1 MTKQKRKKNKL
12 IFIILTIILFQ
23 SHNSFLY
30 SNELKC
36 KKFDIK
42 CKTNKFIEKTKVYQK
57 KEFEEVKNQ
66 IDLSKQQLGK
76 TKDKIKNI
84 VPKKK

>member
-1 MTKQKRKKNKL
+1 M
-12 IFIILTIILFQ
+12 
-23 SHNSFLY
+23 
-30 SNELKC
+30 KC

-57 KEFEEVKNQ
+57 KEFEEVKSQ
-66 IDLSKQQLGK
+66 IDS
-76 TKDKIKNI
+76 TKDKIKDI

>member
-12 IFIILTIILFQ
+12 IFIILTLIFFQ

-57 KEFEEVKNQ
+57 KEFEEVKSQ
-66 IDLSKQQLGK
+66 INSSKQQLGK
-76 TKDKIKNI
+76 TKDKVKDI

>member
-12 IFIILTIILFQ
+12 VFIILTLIFFQ
-23 SHNSFLY
+23 SHNSSLY

-36 KKFDIK
+36 NKFDIR

-57 KEFEEVKNQ
+57 KEFEEVKSQ
-66 IDLSKQQLGK
+66 INSSKQQLGK
-76 TKDKIKNI
+76 TKDKVKDI

>member
-12 IFIILTIILFQ
+12 IFIILTLIFCQ
-23 SHNSFLY
+23 SHNSLLY

-42 CKTNKFIEKTKVYQK
+42 CKTNKFLEKTKVYQK

>member
-1 MTKQKRKKNKL
+1 MTKIKRKKNKL
-12 IFIILTIILFQ
+12 IFFILAIILFQ
-23 SHNSFLY
+23 SQISDLY
-30 SNELKC
+30 SNDLKC

-57 KEFEEVKNQ
+57 KEFEEVKSQ
-66 IDLSKQQLGK
+66 IDS
-76 TKDKIKNI
+76 TKDKIKDI

>member
-12 IFIILTIILFQ
+12 IFIILTLIFCQ
-23 SHNSFLY
+23 SHNSLLY

-57 KEFEEVKNQ
+57 KEFEEVKSQ
-66 IDLSKQQLGK
+66 IDS
-76 TKDKIKNI
+76 TKDKIKDI

>member
-12 IFIILTIILFQ
+12 IFIILTLIFCQ
-23 SHNSFLY
+23 SHNSLLY

-76 TKDKIKNI
+76 TKDKIKDI